1 MNKIISM
8 DWLSFSYFLYLD
20 ENERLNVSTN
30 LKLNVIPGYSYE
42 YLKGTAIFNNRVIV
56 RDVHGIKKIT
66 LLYGPKSPVI
76 SSGLML
82 CEIANNCFYSTEF
95 MKIIY
100 LVTEIHAGTFNN
112 ISRVDVCCDFDLI
125 GDKIASDFLNDVIY
139 VQRKTEGA
147 SFFNYVENKD
157 GKIIK
162 EPKQLNWG
170 SKTSKIKW
178 KLYNKSLEIKESKK
192 DYIKQLWKD
201 ENLNYKNG
209 NIWRLEFSLNRCA
222 SLQML
227 DEKGTNLLSVPSF
240 SNFKSYIKVFE
251 NFYKN
256 RFITCYNDG
265 YAHDKNKKDRY
276 FDFLEIIG
284 NNYEVTLKETDRTKN
299 ANLEIYN
306 YLNSLIINFQKSSIL
321 FNFILA
327 SQTLDLIIS
336 VCNEFYLYDY
346 IAEKYGFTIEKLQNI
361 LNNPNL
367 LKETQYGKF

>member
-30 LKLNVIPGYSYE
+30 LKLKNIPGYSYE

-56 RDVHGIKKIT
+56 RDIHGTKKIT
-66 LLYGPKSPVI
+66 LLYAPKSPVI

-82 CEIANNCFYSTEF
+82 CEIANSCFYSTEF

-125 GDKIASDFLNDVIY
+125 GDKIAKDFLNDVIY

-147 SFFNYVENKD
+147 SFFNYVENKE

-192 DYIKQLWKD
+192 EYIKQLWKD

-227 DEKGTNLLSVPSF
+227 DEKGTNLLSVPAF

-256 RFITCYNDG
+256 RFITCFNDG

-276 FDFLEIIG
+276 CDFLEIIG

-299 ANLEIYN
+299 ASLEIYS
-306 YLNSLIINFQKSSIL
+306 YLNSLIINFQKSSVL
-321 FNFILA
+321 FNFLLA
-327 SQTLDLIIS
+327 SQTLDLIIA
-336 VCNEFYLYDY
+336 VCNEFYLFDY
-346 IAEKYGFTIEKLQNI
+346 LAEKYGLTIEKLQNI

-367 LKETQYGKF
+367 LKEFQYGKF